1 MKKYIAPK
9 LTVVTLNEEQS
20 LLAGT
25 LVRDAKW
32 GGDPQTSD
40 FANPNW
46 ENEGYEKKPYT
57 GGSTI
62 EDDNGDLNSY
72 SKIFDDV
79 VE

>member
-1 MKKYIAPK
+1 MGVETRRPRISPIP
-9 LTVVTLNEEQS
+9 
-20 LLAGT
+20 
-25 LVRDAKW
+25 D
-32 GGDPQTSD
+32 
-40 FANPNW
+40 W